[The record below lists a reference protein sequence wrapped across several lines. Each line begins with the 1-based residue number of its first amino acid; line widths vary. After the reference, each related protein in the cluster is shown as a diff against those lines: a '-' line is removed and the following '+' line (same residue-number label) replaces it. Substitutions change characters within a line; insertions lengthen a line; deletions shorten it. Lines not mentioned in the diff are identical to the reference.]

1 MNLKELRNG
10 LWQLS
15 DPEFVKFVQDFGG
28 SSQDREGVVRNFVDH
43 PEHERRLCQ
52 LLDIATEEEKLVQAT
67 LASASSAKLSAIV
80 AVIATAIA
88 LIALVVTIYGV
99 LK

>member
-1 MNLKELRNG
+1 MNLKELRNS
-10 LWQLS
+10 LCQLS
-15 DPEFVKFVQDFGG
+15 DSEFKKLVQDFGG
-28 SSQDREGVVRNFVDH
+28 DIQDREGIVRDFVDK

-67 LASASSAKLSAIV
+67 LAAASSAKWSAIV